1 MLGFVLLDN
10 VEGKVIDKVAYAP
23 LLAVAHHLSRL
34 FPEQI
39 EQMGEIERG
48 HIIELPTIS
57 HTQPVKLRAQ
67 RQPHIFLHV

>member
-23 LLAVAHHLSRL
+23 LLAVTHHFSRL

-39 EQMGEIERG
+39 EQMREIERR
-48 HIIELPTIS
+48 HIIELPATS
-57 HTQPVKLRAQ
+57 HAQPVKLRAQ
-67 RQPHIFLHV
+67 RQPHIFLDV

>member
-1 MLGFVLLDN
+1 MLGFVLSDN

-23 LLAVAHHLSRL
+23 LLAVTHYLGRF

-39 EQMGEIERG
+39 EQMREIERG
-48 HIIELPTIS
+48 HIIELPATS
-57 HTQPVKLRAQ
+57 HTQSVKLRAQ